1 MVTGDKI
8 ADLKES
14 YPILQ
19 KRPQK
24 VYSHLQKKI
33 NLISNIQVLK
43 FSGIPINILLEC
55 NKSAYFLRNFFFF
68 LQIHVLNSLQII
80 KITKHRSVRFVKR
93 RTRSALDNF
102 LGKSLMFV
110 LDTMLWVSEG
120 IKQCLEPKAITTSEK
135 HVQTSPIST
144 EKSPEMAWVD
154 KVKNININENIYMNA
169 LSKTFLLILS
179 FVTAKDIHV
188 IGWSLN

>member
-55 NKSAYFLRNFFFF
+55 NKSAYFLRIFFFF
-68 LQIHVLNSLQII
+68 TNTCIEFLTDHKNYKTQVGAIRQEENS
-80 KITKHRSVRFVKR
+80 
-93 RTRSALDNF
+93 
-102 LGKSLMFV
+102 
-110 LDTMLWVSEG
+110 
-120 IKQCLEPKAITTSEK
+120 
-135 HVQTSPIST
+135 IS
-144 EKSPEMAWVD
+144 SGQ
-154 KVKNININENIYMNA
+154 
-169 LSKTFLLILS
+169 LS
-179 FVTAKDIHV
+179 
-188 IGWSLN
+188 G